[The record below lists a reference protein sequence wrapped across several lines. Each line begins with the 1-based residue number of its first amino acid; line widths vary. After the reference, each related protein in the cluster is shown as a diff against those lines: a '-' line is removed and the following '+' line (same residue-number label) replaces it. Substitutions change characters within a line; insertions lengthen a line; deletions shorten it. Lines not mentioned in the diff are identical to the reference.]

1 MESKKELKMLK
12 YETMIVKLAK
22 MKAGIYLSGG
32 YGSVATEVKMVAM
45 IYGKKESTVSK
56 DMATVYPKIFRKLA
70 GC

>member
-1 MESKKELKMLK
+1 MLK

-32 YGSVATEVKMVAM
+32 YGSVSTEIQMVAM

-56 DMATVYPKIFRKLA
+56 AIAKVYPAIYTKMA
-70 GC
+70 GVA